1 MAAASKSDSQICFR
15 SYAWIEK
22 EKALHAKCVPKKTAH
37 PNLASAFLFQSSGSN
52 GKLWWV
58 QSSHVAQAVQKGK
71 RKVEKKSQAAYFVS
85 KIFRGKV
92 ADDTGIWTSA
102 VLNLMIP
109 PVIKKNSFQATLQ
122 KVESSPLVTP
132 AMWLWIFWDE
142 HWLFGQ
148 EAARCGEEG
157 IYSVFLNKP
166 YNWHCGKR
174 KVHTHTKS
182 KIQAYQN
189 LSFQQLSVWRTAFSW
204 KRDSH

>member
-1 MAAASKSDSQICFR
+1 MCSKKDST
-15 SYAWIEK
+15 
-22 EKALHAKCVPKKTAH
+22 PKFSFSFSFSVIWQQWEAMVGTII
-37 PNLASAFLFQSSGSN
+37 SCSSSCP
-52 GKLWWV
+52 
-58 QSSHVAQAVQKGK
+58 K
-71 RKVEKKSQAAYFVS
+71 RKKKSWEKKSQAAYFVS

-102 VLNLMIP
+102 MLNLMIP

-132 AMWLWIFWDE
+132 AMWLRIFWDE

-189 LSFQQLSVWRTAFSW
+189 LSFQQLSVWRTAFS
-204 KRDSH
+204 

>member
-15 SYAWIEK
+15 SNAWIEK
-22 EKALHAKCVPKKTAH
+22 EKALHTKCVPKKTAH

-109 PVIKKNSFQATLQ
+109 PVIKKFFSRNSPKSWVKPFSNSSYVTLN
-122 KVESSPLVTP
+122 
-132 AMWLWIFWDE
+132 
-142 HWLFGQ
+142 
-148 EAARCGEEG
+148 
-157 IYSVFLNKP
+157 FLRRTLTLRPGSCK
-166 YNWHCGKR
+166 
-174 KVHTHTKS
+174 
-182 KIQAYQN
+182 
-189 LSFQQLSVWRTAFSW
+189 VWRRRYILCFL
-204 KRDSH
+204 K